1 MRLPMTS
8 GNNNNL
14 RGEVMSKMYQVDVKK
29 ASYIIETKEV
39 WATDEDDA
47 VEIALEMAD
56 KECFY
61 EDFNDV
67 VDHTQVYQMIDVRER
82 EEEGEDY
89 WSKQKA
95 IKLLHEKAMEVEDD
109 YTETT

>member
-1 MRLPMTS
+1 
-8 GNNNNL
+8 
-14 RGEVMSKMYQVDVKK
+14 MSKMYQVDVKK

-56 KECFY
+56 NECYY

-109 YTETT
+109 YTKTT